1 MCQMARRQ
9 LHQPVAATR
18 ICLFN
23 SWLINATTFWLE
35 SEALNRKPLD
45 SPVPPVLPALAW
57 ATRASERYIDERKRA
72 VVSWLDRLGGEFDL
86 HQPGQKPPFGQ
97 QLLSTIFSCLSSPKA
112 SGASAVLSRTR
123 NSDRIPADTYQSDRE
138 CT

>member
-57 ATRASERYIDERKRA
+57 ATRASESFEGMLKI
-72 VVSWLDRLGGEFDL
+72 
-86 HQPGQKPPFGQ
+86 
-97 QLLSTIFSCLSSPKA
+97 QLNPLVCSK
-112 SGASAVLSRTR
+112 GH
-123 NSDRIPADTYQSDRE
+123 
-138 CT
+138 